1 MSWRIFAYDKTNY
14 ANKILD
20 LYNKEVDF
28 FLQELKMPQTYV
40 VISLLIGREAG
51 MILVSKTHT
60 EFVSSDESGRNTFF
74 FFFFLKGWGWG
85 WLSDI
90 WED

>member
-1 MSWRIFAYDKTNY
+1 M
-14 ANKILD
+14 
-20 LYNKEVDF
+20 YNKEVDF

-74 FFFFLKGWGWG
+74 FFFLKGWGWG

>member
-1 MSWRIFAYDKTNY
+1 
-14 ANKILD
+14 
-20 LYNKEVDF
+20 
-28 FLQELKMPQTYV
+28 MPQTYV

-51 MILVSKTHT
+51 MILVSKTRT

-74 FFFFLKGWGWG
+74 SFLKRVGRG